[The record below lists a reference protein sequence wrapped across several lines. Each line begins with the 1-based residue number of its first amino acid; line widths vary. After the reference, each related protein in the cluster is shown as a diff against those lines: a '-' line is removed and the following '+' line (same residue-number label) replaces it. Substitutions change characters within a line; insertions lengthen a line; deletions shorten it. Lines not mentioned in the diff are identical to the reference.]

1 MGQITSQEG
10 TPLQREVRKF
20 PLEGTNLHR
29 ILFDPQ
35 HRKAFHAQLKL
46 HNPLVVR
53 LYRIDLLPLFGAS
66 RTVMLLTTCGRKS
79 GKLRSTPIGYFRIVG
94 FLYRFSTW

>member
-1 MGQITSQEG
+1 MDQVMSQEA

-35 HRKAFHAQLKL
+35 HQKAFHAQLKMY
-46 HNPLVVR
+46 NPLVVS

-66 RTVMLLTTCGRKS
+66 RTVMLLTTRGRKS
-79 GKLRSTPIGYFRIVG
+79 GNYAARPSVIFE
-94 FLYRFSTW
+94 